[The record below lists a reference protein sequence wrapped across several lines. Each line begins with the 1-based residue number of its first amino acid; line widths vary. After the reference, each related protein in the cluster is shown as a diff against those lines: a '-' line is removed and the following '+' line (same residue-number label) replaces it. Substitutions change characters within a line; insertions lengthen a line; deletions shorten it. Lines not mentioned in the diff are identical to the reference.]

1 MSPSMRILVFAAIV
15 FTGVLA
21 TFYIADRI
29 HPCEVTVLHR
39 PIETELY
46 SRRDDQLWYE
56 TYVRPLEIGR
66 EFWEMFPEDESPYSE
81 EQAHKWATEL
91 IPLVEQATARS
102 FVSFPTI
109 KLVGREKLAS
119 VLTEELTTQLGN
131 MIPAGEDVDTSRLAQ
146 QQAIVLAPMLLGM
159 YGIHDQVL
167 YLVPKNLRPIFE
179 YLDAEQSLYEPIA
192 KLVIAHELTHALQD
206 QIVGLRVN
214 IDNIASHT
222 EMEAFMAAIEG
233 HAVFV
238 EDRVAEQLQFSEA
251 AKKMATMLSS
261 GAIEFDDPAFEIIN
275 QILMSQFEQIYLG
288 GRDFMAYHAER
299 GGADQ
304 LWHIL
309 AHPPKSFS
317 QIFAPETYGTE
328 VHETVNLRNTLRGLD
343 RYFQR
348 RHWPSYMEK
357 MTESQLRADFALLDT
372 GSRGEIMSRI
382 RGAYK
387 LVLQAS
393 AEGRLGSV
401 SVFVLSDGCFAPTMI
416 AMLEDMA
423 IRSVQQMASGSIFDA
438 ANFTA
443 MDLDGIEA
451 DAARIVS
458 YEFGL
463 SGSPLMAYQIVRA
476 ARGPI
481 LVEILDVGIGLSQQT
496 FIELLDETFERV
508 NKALNPIE

>member
-1 MSPSMRILVFAAIV
+1 MNRRMRILVFVAIV
-15 FTGVLA
+15 LTGVLV
-21 TFYIADRI
+21 TLHIADRI
-29 HPCEVTVLHR
+29 HPWEESVLDR
-39 PIETELY
+39 PTESELY
-46 SRRDDQLWYE
+46 SRRDDQLWDE

-66 EFWEMFPEDESPYSE
+66 EFWEMFPEDDSAYSE
-81 EQAHKWATEL
+81 EQAHEWATEL
-91 IPLVEQATARS
+91 IPLVEKATSRS

-119 VLTEELTTQLGN
+119 VLAEELTTQLGN
-131 MIPAGEDVDTSRLAQ
+131 MIAAGEDVDTARLAQ
-146 QQAIVLAPMLLGM
+146 QRAILLAPMLLGK

-167 YLVPKNLRPIFE
+167 YLVPKNLRPTLEF
-179 YLDAEQSLYEPIA
+179 LGAEQSLYESIA

-206 QIVGLRVN
+206 QIVGLETK
-214 IDNIASHT
+214 IDNIASHR

-238 EDRVAEQLQFSEA
+238 EDRVAEQLQLSGA

-261 GAIEFDDPAFEIIN
+261 GAIEFDDPALKIIN
-275 QILMSQFEQIYLG
+275 QIIMSQFEQVYIG

-299 GGADQ
+299 GGPDQ

-328 VHETVNLRNTLRGLD
+328 VHETVNLRNALRGLN

-348 RHWPSYMEK
+348 RHWPSSISK
-357 MTESQLRADFALLDT
+357 MTESQLRAAFALLDT

-382 RGAYK
+382 RSAYT
-387 LVLQAS
+387 LLLQAP
-393 AEGRLGSV
+393 AEDGLGSV
-401 SVFVLSDGCFAPTMI
+401 SVFVLSDGSFAPTMI

-423 IRSVQQMASGSIFDA
+423 SRSIQQMASGSIYDA

-451 DAARIVS
+451 DTARIVS

-463 SGSPLMAYQIVRA
+463 SGSPLTSYQIVRA

-481 LVEILDVGIGLSQQT
+481 LVEIVDVGVGLSQQT
-496 FIELLDETFERV
+496 LVELLDETFERV
-508 NKALNPIE
+508 NKALNPTG